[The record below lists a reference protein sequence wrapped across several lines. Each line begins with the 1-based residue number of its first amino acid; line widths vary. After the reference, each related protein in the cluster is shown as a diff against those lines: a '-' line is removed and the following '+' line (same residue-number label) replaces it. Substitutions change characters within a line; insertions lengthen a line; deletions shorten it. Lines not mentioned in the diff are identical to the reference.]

1 MEKDVQQEKES
12 DDIRSVNVI
21 IERQKSNIAQ
31 WRIILMCI
39 LLVATSFIVT
49 LLRGSKSNPSII
61 GISSCGAPT
70 WLLFL
75 SFLVVCAVCFV
86 IQVSRCQ
93 SEEKLKIRTNMGIC
107 KSDVSLQGSSLR
119 SLVLGSLGG
128 GLCSS
133 LGLGGGF
140 IWNPIIIGLG
150 FPP

>member
-1 MEKDVQQEKES
+1 
-12 DDIRSVNVI
+12 
-21 IERQKSNIAQ
+21 
-31 WRIILMCI
+31 MCAC
-39 LLVATSFIVT
+39 LVALAFVIN
-49 LLRGSKSNPSII
+49 LLRGSKANPSII
-61 GISSCGAPT
+61 GITACGAPN
-70 WLLFL
+70 WLLFV
-75 SFLVVCAVCFV
+75 SFLVIAAVCFV
-86 IQVSRCQ
+86 IQVFRCQ
-93 SEEKLKIRTNMGIC
+93 YEEQLKKRTNMGIC